1 MFRLFRVVMVVA
13 FLTVLLPAAAY
24 AQGPVISSTVDI
36 ASEVTGMMDLLVPY
50 WQWIL
55 LAGLAVTAGFG
66 LVRRAAR
73 FLR

>member
-1 MFRLFRVVMVVA
+1 MFRLLRVVMVVA
-13 FLTVLLPAAAY
+13 FVAVMVPSVAY

-50 WQWIL
+50 WQYIL

-66 LVRRAAR
+66 LLRRAAR